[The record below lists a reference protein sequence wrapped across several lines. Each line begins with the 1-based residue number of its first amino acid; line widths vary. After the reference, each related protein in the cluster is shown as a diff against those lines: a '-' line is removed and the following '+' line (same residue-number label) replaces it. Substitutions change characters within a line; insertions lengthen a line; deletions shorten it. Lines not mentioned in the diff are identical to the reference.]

1 MLPTYTQEATALK
14 LGIYQHYSGKQY
26 EVMGIARH
34 SESLEELVIY
44 KALYP
49 PYDYWV
55 RPLKMF
61 LEVVEREGQVMPR
74 FQLVLHRE

>member
-1 MLPTYTQEATALK
+1 MLPPYSIVAVELK
-14 LGIYQHYSGKQY
+14 PGIYQHYSGKQY
-26 EVMGIARH
+26 EVIGVCRH

-44 KALYP
+44 RAQYE

-61 LEVVEREGQVMPR
+61 LEEVVIEGKEMPR
-74 FQLVLHRE
+74 FRYVAER